1 MNKALL
7 DHFLVACCIRTHFT
21 AIKRFLLLEDG
32 EFAHVLCSGLCE
44 ELAYGAVPLYLSS
57 SSFLN
62 PLLRLSLESS
72 LHGHTPQAQR
82 LAFKLKYRPTIIHTQ
97 GKEYYLLKNTFLV
110 NLLLYSWI
118 SSQVSPTG
126 TAIIGQKILSHRFFD
141 LALAK
146 FLSSDNFW
154 LYCII

>member
-7 DHFLVACCIRTHFT
+7 DHFLTACSIKTHFT

-32 EFAHVLCSGLCE
+32 EFAHVLCTGLCE
-44 ELAYGAVPLYLSS
+44 ELAYGAVPLYLCS

-62 PLLRLSLESS
+62 PLLRLALESC

-97 GKEYYLLKNTFLV
+97 GQN
-110 NLLLYSWI
+110 
-118 SSQVSPTG
+118 
-126 TAIIGQKILSHRFFD
+126 
-141 LALAK
+141 
-146 FLSSDNFW
+146 
-154 LYCII
+154 YCTL

>member
-7 DHFLVACCIRTHFT
+7 DHFLTACSIDTHFT
-21 AIKRFLLLEDG
+21 AIKRYLLMEDG

-62 PLLRLSLESS
+62 PLLRQALESS

-97 GKEYYLLKNTFLV
+97 GQNYCTLKKTTF
-110 NLLLYSWI
+110 
-118 SSQVSPTG
+118 SSQS
-126 TAIIGQKILSHRFFD
+126 IR
-141 LALAK
+141 
-146 FLSSDNFW
+146 
-154 LYCII
+154 C